1 MSLRVKMAAIEKML
15 ADIAGGHASAT
26 VKYGSFL
33 ISELIF
39 SNQKIDFEGNIII
52 YRSQI
57 EWVKIPDDLSSMDG
71 YKRRI
76 QISEL
81 LPLLIQK
88 LHEAWDFTKSFS
100 WIDKTQLYKLEK
112 TEEELSQLIEG
123 FAHNFIDRLDAEHEL
138 FELYFDEGGYDYR
151 IFLAKGKG
159 EVQII
164 ELLNFI
170 D

>member
-1 MSLRVKMAAIEKML
+1 MSLKVKMAAFEKML
-15 ADIAGGHASAT
+15 ADIAGGHAFAT

-39 SNQKIDFEGNIII
+39 SNQQIDFDGNKIM
-52 YRSQI
+52 YHSQI
-57 EWVKIPDDLSSMDG
+57 EWVKIPDDLGALGG
-71 YKRRI
+71 YKRKI
-76 QISEL
+76 QISEF

-100 WIDKTQLYKLEK
+100 GIDKTQLYKLE
-112 TEEELSQLIEG
+112 EIEQELSQLIEA
-123 FAHNFIDRLDAEHEL
+123 FAHNFIDQLDAEHEL
-138 FELYFDEGGYDYR
+138 FELYVDEGVHNYR